1 MACADLTPY
10 GYVATVRGNGTTY
23 EVTVGEVDALRAYV
37 SELAGPGDEDAAERL
52 RGQLAALAQ
61 HQDGN
66 GPADVLRFTPV
77 PAAEA
82 LAARAVD
89 ALRSEG
95 HVRIGTRRW
104 RLQRP
109 RPSRA
114 SKRRFAPGRSP
125 GEGAS

>member
-1 MACADLTPY
+1 MPAVCP
-10 GYVATVRGNGTTY
+10 ATDRGNRTRTVKGTHY
-23 EVTVGEVDALRAYV
+23 EVTVGEVAALRAYV
-37 SELAGPGDEDAAERL
+37 AELAGPQEADAAERL
-52 RGQLAALAQ
+52 LGQLAALAQ
-61 HQDGN
+61 HQDGA
-66 GPADVLRFTPV
+66 GDEAALGFTPV
-77 PAAEA
+77 PAASA
-82 LAARAVD
+82 LADRAME

-95 HVRIGTRRW
+95 HVRMGGRRW